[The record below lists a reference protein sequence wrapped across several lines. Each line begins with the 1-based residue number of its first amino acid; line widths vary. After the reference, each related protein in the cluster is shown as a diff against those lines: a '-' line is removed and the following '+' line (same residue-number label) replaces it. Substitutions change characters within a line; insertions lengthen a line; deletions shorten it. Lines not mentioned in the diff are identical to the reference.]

1 MNLEPYH
8 GATVTVLV
16 LILQLV
22 ASTAVAQ
29 DQEEEEDEFL
39 RNASQEELEA
49 LGWTVYEEGATA
61 GSAEAGWWALT
72 LGAIAHGEGHR
83 RLGDIRAW
91 RTLLVSEGIAA
102 VLLATGYI
110 TRELSND
117 DAGLA
122 VLYKPV
128 IPLGASLFVTGWLVD
143 VVGTMKGTEASYRE
157 TEPAGDSLSVSMAY
171 DYLSAGGLPFGNA
184 LTMGLDM
191 EFGPFF
197 LHPEGTLGAEL
208 TVYGGVLGLRFGI
221 GRRPESFVF
230 VNAEATRNIIESAG
244 FSYWSL
250 VGSFGLSFDFGEIFP
265 HLDGLVFRNEVG
277 GGSQRY
283 TFDFDSSDAVTAT
296 EFPLVSTSLG
306 SNLFGDLFAEV
317 GYLDRPDA
325 LVGHVSQSVGSFFGT
340 LSYAITD
347 RLSLFVDGRLGHGFR
362 IQTGAEFA
370 LLH

>member
-1 MNLEPYH
+1 MTLRSHN
-8 GATVTVLV
+8 GALAITLGLV
-16 LILQLV
+16 LQFV
-22 ASTAVAQ
+22 ASPAVAQ
-29 DQEEEEDEFL
+29 DQDEEDEFL

-49 LGWTVYEEGATA
+49 LGWTVHEEGATA

-91 RTLLVSEGIAA
+91 RTLLVSEGIAV

-110 TRELSND
+110 TRELSNN

-143 VVGTMKGTEASYRE
+143 VVGTIKGTEASYRD
-157 TEPAGDSLSVSMAY
+157 TEPAGDSLSVSLAH
-171 DYLSAGGLPFGNA
+171 DYLSVGGLPFGNA
-184 LTMGLDM
+184 LSMGLEM
-191 EFGPFF
+191 ELGPFF
-197 LHPEGTLGAEL
+197 LNPQGTLGADL

-221 GRRPESFVF
+221 GRRPQSFVF
-230 VNAEATRNIIESAG
+230 VNAEAMRSIVEAAG

-250 VGSFGLSFDFGEIFP
+250 VGSIGLSFDFGEIFP

-283 TFDFDSSDAVTAT
+283 IFDYDPSDAVTAT
-296 EFPLVSTSLG
+296 EFPLISTSLA
-306 SNLFGDLFAEV
+306 SNPFGDLFFEV
-317 GYLDRPDA
+317 GYLDRPDT
-325 LVGHVSQSVGSFFGT
+325 LVGHVSQ
-340 LSYAITD
+340 
-347 RLSLFVDGRLGHGFR
+347 
-362 IQTGAEFA
+362 
-370 LLH
+370 